1 MTYAGCVQPLSYSRL
16 SWLSSSEST
25 KPSWFDMVWPWLSLV
40 FLHQCAH
47 LSKEFQ
53 KQTTAGYRFKMSSM
67 VSLLL
72 EKDDSNKSLPI
83 YLGQIDESRS
93 ICLVLMISAWL
104 KPNQAYMTSCCQGH
118 GSSHRLV
125 TWPSLWSSGSHSV
138 LEIKWLKNQRVHC
151 SSHRIHVK
159 YVYLPLFTNIWLICL
174 WYMCVNVEIY
184 VYIYIPVPWI
194 LWVFSI
200 EHYLTVKFQSFIG
213 KYVEPWFPSV
223 QSFLTCPP

>member
-1 MTYAGCVQPLSYSRL
+1 
-16 SWLSSSEST
+16 
-25 KPSWFDMVWPWLSLV
+25 MVWPWLSLV

-53 KQTTAGYRFKMSSM
+53 KQTTAGCGFKMSSM

-93 ICLVLMISAWL
+93 IFLVLMISACL

-125 TWPSLWSSGSHSV
+125 TWPSLWSSGSRSV
-138 LEIKWLKNQRVHC
+138 LEIKWFKNQRFHC

-159 YVYLPLFTNIWLICL
+159 YVYLPTFGWFV
-174 WYMCVNVEIY
+174 YGKCV
-184 VYIYIPVPWI
+184 
-194 LWVFSI
+194 
-200 EHYLTVKFQSFIG
+200 
-213 KYVEPWFPSV
+213 
-223 QSFLTCPP
+223 